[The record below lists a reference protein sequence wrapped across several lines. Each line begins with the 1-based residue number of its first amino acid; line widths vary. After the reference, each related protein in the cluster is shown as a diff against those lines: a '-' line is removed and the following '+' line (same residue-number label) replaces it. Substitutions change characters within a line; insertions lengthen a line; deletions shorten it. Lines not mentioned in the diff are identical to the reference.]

1 MQMDAEFPFGYARHK
16 KITQGPSMSSLR
28 DECFFPQLSLLEE
41 FHKEMPQAT
50 LIMNFRPLQDW
61 TKSMKGW
68 TKQKASMLER
78 FQQCHLPNLPRG
90 VPDDLD
96 DELGVMTAME
106 RFMCSHVLHVR
117 QFVKTVPA
125 MH

>member
-1 MQMDAEFPFGYARHK
+1 
-16 KITQGPSMSSLR
+16 
-28 DECFFPQLSLLEE
+28 
-41 FHKEMPQAT
+41 
-50 LIMNFRPLQDW
+50 
-61 TKSMKGW
+61 MKGW

-96 DELGVMTAME
+96 DELGVMTAMG

-117 QFVKTVPA
+117 QFVKDHPSHALIELDLYDTDTATATAVMSSLFPA
-125 MH
+125 KTAHQNCWTHANKSKGKGRKT